1 MSSPAPERW
10 ADGPSILSSVW
21 RHRWLVL
28 VVTVVFGLAA
38 YLLSSQQEPVY
49 EASTQLY
56 LTDPSTSDVFGQAGG
71 TNLEGY
77 VPQQVQ
83 RVTSTPVLTAAAEVL
98 PGSTNLASL
107 RRQLDVEGDPD
118 VATLTITVEDGS
130 PERAAAIA
138 NAVASAYQEEVRG
151 AQLERAERAAA
162 ELENAQEEIEARI
175 DDLGELGTDAGEA
188 VDGQGSTTSQV
199 QIGVLTQRLLEID
212 ALTQQLRVD
221 ARLFGSGVEFV
232 EEALP
237 PNSPVAP
244 TPLRTAAATAF
255 LGALLASAAAY
266 WLAGRSHRITTAD
279 DPARI
284 LGVPMLGTLPTY
296 EVHEYASLRE
306 RALLD
311 PRTAEAY
318 RFAYTSLDLVLRE
331 IGARSVLITSA
342 TPGVG
347 KTETALQLALT
358 ARSRDRAVLL
368 VDGDVR
374 MRGLTV
380 HLRATRAPGLLDLA
394 KGYDPTIVAPHW
406 YADGQFLPVLT
417 AGGSGSTGIDELREE
432 WLSQVLPQLTAEHE
446 LTLIDSPPLLAV
458 AETATLAAHT
468 DAVVLVVREGSQLED
483 LERVKQRMRF
493 VGQRIVGF
501 IYLSPTAL
509 DSTDFDYGL
518 VRAEAWRSGE
528 VTRRPPPDLFDRPA
542 TAHGDDAVDGTR
554 TGQPIT
560 EVDQRGGSTSS
571 R

>member
-1 MSSPAPERW
+1 MTSPAPERW
-10 ADGPSILSSVW
+10 VDGPSILSSVW
-21 RHRWLVL
+21 RYRWMVLAVTLVL
-28 VVTVVFGLAA
+28 GVVS
-38 YLLSSQQEPVY
+38 YLFSARQEPVY

-56 LTDPSTSDVFGQAGG
+56 LTDPSNTDVFGQGG
-71 TNLEGY
+71 STNLDGY
-77 VPQQVQ
+77 VPQQTQ
-83 RVTSTPVLTAAAEVL
+83 RVTSTPVLGAAAESL
-98 PGSTNLASL
+98 DEPMSPSQL
-107 RRQLDVEGDPD
+107 RRQLEVEGDPE
-118 VATLTITVEDGS
+118 VGTLTITVQDGS
-130 PERAAAIA
+130 SERAATVA
-138 NAVASAYQEEVRG
+138 NAVATAYQDAVRT
-151 AQLERAERAAA
+151 AQLERAERAAT

-175 DDLGELGTDAGEA
+175 DDLGELGTDVGEA

-237 PNSPVAP
+237 PDSPVAP
-244 TPLRTAAATAF
+244 TPARTAAATAL

-266 WLAGRSHRITTAD
+266 WLAGRGHRITSED

-284 LGVPMLGTLPTY
+284 LGVPMLGMLPTY
-296 EVHEYASLRE
+296 EVREHASLRE

-318 RFAYTSLDLVLRE
+318 RFAYSSLDLILRE
-331 IGARSVLITSA
+331 AGARSVLITSA
-342 TPGVG
+342 TPSAG

-368 VDGDVR
+368 VDGDLR

-380 HLRATRAPGLLDLA
+380 LLRATRAPGLLDLA
-394 KGYDPTIVAPHW
+394 DGYDPTVIGPHW
-406 YADGQFLPVLT
+406 FADGQFLPVLT
-417 AGGSGSTGIDELREE
+417 AGGSGTTGIDELREE
-432 WLSQVLPQLTAEHE
+432 WLSRVFPQVTAEHE
-446 LTLIDSPPLLAV
+446 LTLVDSPPLLAV

-501 IYLSPTAL
+501 IYLSPNAL

-518 VRAEAWRSGE
+518 VRSEAWRSGDPP
-528 VTRRPPPDLFDRPA
+528 RRSTGPGGTL
-542 TAHGDDAVDGTR
+542 DGTPAALDADR
-554 TGQPIT
+554 
-560 EVDQRGGSTSS
+560 EVRSTASEPRIAGGESP
-571 R
+571 RRLG